1 MWNESAQNL
10 VDIRISSWILSSIYP
25 MCSSFSLARTTTRTL
40 RMVIK
45 GDGRRLFCFCKS
57 TRSFARFKAFCAL
70 FFSREKE
77 RMREKN
83 NVTHRTVQLHKNTKL
98 PKRSF
103 AHMLSLSTDDT
114 HRCTA
119 LCFSPSSSIASFL
132 TRKKR
137 KSMMPSSRSN
147 DDARH
152 KVSCSLSVSD
162 RVYYCFTCAKIRE
175 IFEKIER
182 RFSFER
188 KGTNF
193 IPQKLEKSIHFES
206 FVSSFKLQMAF
217 GGGGGFGS
225 AQNVPQSPFGQA
237 PASPFGGGG
246 GGVASSGSGGFGAPS
261 NQQGSVGGLFSQPSS
276 GVVGGFGQQQQQQTG
291 NGQLG
296 GFGQPQQQAGG
307 VSPGTSTFCKL
318 RVSCVLIFNFPF
330 DFVSSS
336 TSSCSLFRE

>member
-1 MWNESAQNL
+1 
-10 VDIRISSWILSSIYP
+10 
-25 MCSSFSLARTTTRTL
+25 MCQ
-40 RMVIK
+40 
-45 GDGRRLFCFCKS
+45 D
-57 TRSFARFKAFCAL
+57 
-70 FFSREKE
+70 
-77 RMREKN
+77 
-83 NVTHRTVQLHKNTKL
+83 Q
-98 PKRSF
+98 
-103 AHMLSLSTDDT
+103 
-114 HRCTA
+114 
-119 LCFSPSSSIASFL
+119 
-132 TRKKR
+132 
-137 KSMMPSSRSN
+137 
-147 DDARH
+147 
-152 KVSCSLSVSD
+152 
-162 RVYYCFTCAKIRE
+162 RE
-175 IFEKIER
+175 IFEKIETL

-193 IPQKLEKSIHFES
+193 IPQKLEKSIRFES
-206 FVSSFKLQMAF
+206 FVSSFKLQIMAF

-276 GVVGGFGQQQQQQTG
+276 GVVGGFGQQQQQQQTG
-291 NGQLG
+291 SGQLG

>member
-57 TRSFARFKAFCAL
+57 TSSFARFKAFCAL

-137 KSMMPSSRSN
+137 KSMMPSSSRSN

-152 KVSCSLSVSD
+152 EVSRSLSVSD
-162 RVYYCFTCAKIRE
+162 RVYYIVSHVPRSERNFRE
-175 IFEKIER
+175 NR
-182 RFSFER
+182 
-188 KGTNF
+188 
-193 IPQKLEKSIHFES
+193 
-206 FVSSFKLQMAF
+206 V
-217 GGGGGFGS
+217 
-225 AQNVPQSPFGQA
+225 
-237 PASPFGGGG
+237 
-246 GGVASSGSGGFGAPS
+246 
-261 NQQGSVGGLFSQPSS
+261 
-276 GVVGGFGQQQQQQTG
+276 
-291 NGQLG
+291 
-296 GFGQPQQQAGG
+296 
-307 VSPGTSTFCKL
+307 STF
-318 RVSCVLIFNFPF
+318 FF
-330 DFVSSS
+330 
-336 TSSCSLFRE
+336 

>member
-1 MWNESAQNL
+1 
-10 VDIRISSWILSSIYP
+10 
-25 MCSSFSLARTTTRTL
+25 
-40 RMVIK
+40 
-45 GDGRRLFCFCKS
+45 
-57 TRSFARFKAFCAL
+57 
-70 FFSREKE
+70 
-77 RMREKN
+77 MREKN

-152 KVSCSLSVSD
+152 EVSCSLSVSD

-246 GGVASSGSGGFGAPS
+246 GGGGGVASSGSGGFGAPS

-276 GVVGGFGQQQQQQTG
+276 GVVGGFGQQQQQQQTG
-291 NGQLG
+291 SGQLG
-296 GFGQPQQQAGG
+296 GFGQPQQQSGG

-318 RVSCVLIFNFPF
+318 RASCVLIFNFPF

>member
-1 MWNESAQNL
+1 MF
-10 VDIRISSWILSSIYP
+10 
-25 MCSSFSLARTTTRTL
+25 SSFSLARTTTRTL

-57 TRSFARFKAFCAL
+57 TSSFARFKAFCAL

-77 RMREKN
+77 RMRGKN

-162 RVYYCFTCAKIRE
+162 RVY
-175 IFEKIER
+175 
-182 RFSFER
+182 
-188 KGTNF
+188 
-193 IPQKLEKSIHFES
+193 
-206 FVSSFKLQMAF
+206 
-217 GGGGGFGS
+217 
-225 AQNVPQSPFGQA
+225 
-237 PASPFGGGG
+237 
-246 GGVASSGSGGFGAPS
+246 
-261 NQQGSVGGLFSQPSS
+261 
-276 GVVGGFGQQQQQQTG
+276 
-291 NGQLG
+291 
-296 GFGQPQQQAGG
+296 
-307 VSPGTSTFCKL
+307 
-318 RVSCVLIFNFPF
+318 
-330 DFVSSS
+330 
-336 TSSCSLFRE
+336 SLFHMCKDQRNFRENRETFFF

>member
-10 VDIRISSWILSSIYP
+10 VDIRISAWILSSIYP
-25 MCSSFSLARTTTRTL
+25 TCSSFSLARTTTRTL

-57 TRSFARFKAFCAL
+57 TSSFARFKAFCAL

-137 KSMMPSSRSN
+137 ESMMPPPRVHTTTQGT
-147 DDARH
+147 RCR
-152 KVSCSLSVSD
+152 VLSLSLIEYIILFHMCQD
-162 RVYYCFTCAKIRE
+162 QRE
-175 IFEKIER
+175 IFEKIETL

-188 KGTNF
+188 KGTKF
-193 IPQKLEKSIHFES
+193 Y
-206 FVSSFKLQMAF
+206 
-217 GGGGGFGS
+217 
-225 AQNVPQSPFGQA
+225 
-237 PASPFGGGG
+237 
-246 GGVASSGSGGFGAPS
+246 
-261 NQQGSVGGLFSQPSS
+261 
-276 GVVGGFGQQQQQQTG
+276 
-291 NGQLG
+291 
-296 GFGQPQQQAGG
+296 
-307 VSPGTSTFCKL
+307 TSE
-318 RVSCVLIFNFPF
+318 I
-330 DFVSSS
+330 
-336 TSSCSLFRE
+336 REEYTL

>member
-1 MWNESAQNL
+1 
-10 VDIRISSWILSSIYP
+10 
-25 MCSSFSLARTTTRTL
+25 
-40 RMVIK
+40 
-45 GDGRRLFCFCKS
+45 
-57 TRSFARFKAFCAL
+57 
-70 FFSREKE
+70 
-77 RMREKN
+77 
-83 NVTHRTVQLHKNTKL
+83 
-98 PKRSF
+98 
-103 AHMLSLSTDDT
+103 
-114 HRCTA
+114 
-119 LCFSPSSSIASFL
+119 
-132 TRKKR
+132 
-137 KSMMPSSRSN
+137 MMPSSRSN

-291 NGQLG
+291 SGQLG